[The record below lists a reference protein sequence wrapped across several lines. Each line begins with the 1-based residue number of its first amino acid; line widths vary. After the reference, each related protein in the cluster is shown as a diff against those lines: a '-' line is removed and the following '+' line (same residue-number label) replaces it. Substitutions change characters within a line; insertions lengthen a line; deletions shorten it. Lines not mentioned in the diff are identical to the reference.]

1 MKPLASTIFSWIKI
15 NPGKV
20 VFFTALVLR
29 IAWVATLRE
38 SLFWP
43 DEEEFAEIARH
54 LASGAGYASNSY
66 RANPVLPFYL
76 SAFLRLFGEHWLYPR
91 IGQAMIGALTCVI
104 LYRLASMLAGETVG
118 ILSGLLLALYP
129 PQVYLS
135 GVFYVEC
142 IATFLSTLSVYLVL
156 ICIRS
161 PHPVVVAVFAGAV
174 MGLTA
179 LTRAVFLPYVLVAS
193 LAMLY
198 SAPTRRRTLMPAAA
212 VLILAAVVVVAPWT
226 LRNRI
231 TFGRLIIS
239 SGFGE
244 TLWKGN
250 NELANGGPDDRF
262 MELGTPLWETRL
274 NLLESS
280 DHAKLIAKYTAV
292 QDRIRD
298 RYAKTN
304 DIFLARDDILGP
316 LAAEVMRKYP
326 VRTTCLFAR
335 KLLTLFQAF
344 SDTKMR
350 NQFTSG
356 GKRLVAAVSF
366 YPILALAF
374 AGLILAAPCH
384 RYFAPVY
391 SLIFMWFA
399 IHGLLTACTR
409 FRLPMD
415 PYLILFACVA
425 LGRFGKRI
433 LGAEQLWEAPSTN
446 SKTSETNMKKPAIN
460 LAGPEQG
467 VPENPGNP
475 FSPWSFL
482 FSCCCGIIWRT
493 KNFPMCSTHMGGT

>member
-1 MKPLASTIFSWIKI
+1 MFSWIKI
-15 NPGKV
+15 NPGMV
-20 VFFTALVLR
+20 IFFSALILR
-29 IAWVATLRE
+29 ITWVATLRNG
-38 SLFWP
+38 LIWP
-43 DEEEFAEIARH
+43 DEEEFAEIGRH
-54 LASGAGYASNSY
+54 LASGAGYVSNSY

-76 SAFLRLFGEHWLYPR
+76 SAFLRLFGEFWLYPR
-91 IGQAMIGALTCVI
+91 IGQAIIGALTCVI
-104 LYRLASMLAGETVG
+104 LYRLTSMLAGETVG

-142 IATFLSTLSVYLVL
+142 IATFLNMLSVYLVL

-161 PHPVVVAVFAGAV
+161 PHPVVVAVFAGAF

-179 LTRAVFLPYVLVAS
+179 LTRAVFMPYVLVAS

-198 SAPTRRRTLMPAAA
+198 SAPTHRRTLMPAAV

-226 LRNRI
+226 LRNRT

-274 NLLESS
+274 NLLGSS
-280 DHAKLIAKYTAV
+280 YHAELIAKYTAV

-298 RYAKTN
+298 RYAETN
-304 DIFLARDDILGP
+304 DIYLARDDVLGP
-316 LAAEVMRKYP
+316 LAAEGMRKHP
-326 VRTTCLFAR
+326 VRTTGLFAR

-356 GKRLVAAVSF
+356 SKCLVAAVSF

-374 AGLILAAPCH
+374 VGLILAAPRH

-425 LGRFGKRI
+425 LERFGDRI
-433 LGAEQLWEAPSTN
+433 LRAKQLLAPPSTN
-446 SKTSETNMKKPAIN
+446 SRISETGTRKPAIN
-460 LAGPEQG
+460 LVGSEQG
-467 VPENPGNP
+467 IADNSRKPS
-475 FSPWSFL
+475 SPSPLL
-482 FSCCCGIIWRT
+482 FSRC
-493 KNFPMCSTHMGGT
+493 